1 MTQEEHIQQTVQKSI
16 DSFWKSQKE
25 QQLSIFEFLLH
36 SISIYSKR
44 MVVITTWVFV
54 IFMDTSKPRIL

>member
-25 QQLSIFEFLLH
+25 QQLSIFEFLYIQFNLFKKDGG
-36 SISIYSKR
+36 YYNLG
-44 MVVITTWVFV
+44 VCYFYGY
-54 IFMDTSKPRIL
+54 F